1 MSKDLT
7 LAQLQAC
14 LDTSELL
21 DKTIKENKAIAEFNS
36 QQSAKAGA
44 AKVIWNNRKEARENQ
59 ILNWDNNKGEYS
71 EFQTQKNQLLNEER
85 EFINCVEWISVKND
99 SFCSNDYGSGWNRI
113 AGSEAQYN
121 CRWGQGKSKCKRST
135 DKANQEFN
143 TWKENQSIKRPNTF
157 NEPEPKE
164 GEGDY
169 YFQKVIEL
177 PPVNIQCCTN
187 YTNVNA
193 TGQSL
198 VSLENIQQSCN
209 QQIEQT
215 IAQLQLTSPPT
226 TSPSTTSP
234 STTSPPITPPTT
246 TSQPKPIIQDAE
258 DENED
263 EITQNRYLI
272 IGSGI
277 FLVAI
282 LVIILLFLI
291 FI

>member
-14 LDTSELL
+14 LDTSKLL

-59 ILNWDNNKGEYS
+59 ISNWDNNTGDYS
-71 EFQTQKNQLLNEER
+71 SFQDQKNGYLNEER
-85 EFINCVEWISVKND
+85 EYKNCVEWVSVSDN
-99 SFCSNDYGSGWNRI
+99 SFCSNDYGFGWSRI
-113 AGSEAQYN
+113 LGSEAQYN

-169 YFQKVIEL
+169 YFQKAIEL
-177 PPVNIQCCTN
+177 PSVNIQCCTN
-187 YTNVNA
+187 YTNVNTA
-193 TGQSL
+193 GQSI

-234 STTSPPITPPTT
+234 PTTSPPTT
-246 TSQPKPIIQDAE
+246 TSKPKPIIQDAE